1 MVQFISDN
9 NVECPIQWG
18 DRVDHRQHG
27 FGTVNGNPTPYYGGS
42 YEGGVAWTGVS
53 GWHVPVSWDD
63 PDVAVSEADFHRFGK
78 SANNLVLIDRP
89 DAKGVR
95 YWEAKW
101 AELIKSVQS
110 ARQATDRQIDRS
122 FRSGTAQSHAELA
135 QLLEQEVEAIKALQD
150 FTNRDNAGEHQ

>member
-9 NVECPIQWG
+9 NVDCPIQWG

-27 FGTVNGNPTPYYGGS
+27 FGTVNGHPTPYFAGS
-42 YEGGVAWTGVS
+42 YEDGVARTGVS

-63 PDVAVSEADFHRFGK
+63 PDVSVVTADLHRFGK

-89 DAKGVR
+89 NAKGVK

-101 AELIKSVQS
+101 AGLINAVQS
-110 ARQATDRQIDRS
+110 ARQATDKQIGQP
-122 FRSGTAQSHAELA
+122 FRSGSAQSQAELA
-135 QLLEQEVEAIKALQD
+135 HLLEQEMQAIRALQE
-150 FTNRDNAGEHQ
+150 FTSNDDAGEHQ